1 MDKIEKKLYTA
12 TVTVEGGRAGRA
24 VSSDG
29 FLDLKLIVPQELG
42 GPGGDG
48 TNPEQL
54 FAAGFAACFEGALGV
69 VLRKKKI
76 KSEGTKITSLVTI
89 GKDVNDGFVLS
100 VTMDIT
106 IKGVETEVAKQLV
119 EEAHDVCPYSRAT
132 RGNIE
137 FITNVVV

>member
-12 TVTVEGGRAGRA
+12 TVMVEGGREGKA

-29 FLDLKLIVPQELG
+29 ILDIDLKVPKEMG

-69 VLRKKKI
+69 VLRKHRI
-76 KSEGTKITSLVTI
+76 KSEGIKITSNVTI
-89 GKDVNDGFVLS
+89 GKDANDGFVLS
-100 VTMDIT
+100 VNMDIA
-106 IKGVETEVAKQLV
+106 IKGVETSIAQQIV
-119 EEAHDVCPYSRAT
+119 EEAHDVCPYARAT

-137 FITNVVV
+137 VITNVVS

>member
-1 MDKIEKKLYTA
+1 MDKMEKKLYTA
-12 TVTVEGGRAGRA
+12 TVMVEGGREGKA

-29 FLDLKLIVPQELG
+29 ILDVDFKVPKEMG

-69 VLRKKKI
+69 VLRKHRI
-76 KSEGTKITSLVTI
+76 KSEGTKITSHVTI

-100 VTMDIT
+100 VIMDIA
-106 IKGVETEVAKQLV
+106 IKGVETSIAKQMI
-119 EEAHDVCPYSRAT
+119 EEAHDVCPYARAT
-132 RGNIE
+132 RGNIKV
-137 FITNVVV
+137 ITNVVG

>member
-1 MDKIEKKLYTA
+1 MDKMEKKLYTA
-12 TVTVEGGRAGRA
+12 TVMVEGGREGKA

-29 FLDLKLIVPQELG
+29 ILDVDLKVPKEMG

-69 VLRKKKI
+69 VLRKHRI
-76 KSEGTKITSLVTI
+76 KSEGTKITSHVMI
-89 GKDVNDGFVLS
+89 GKDANDGFVLS
-100 VTMDIT
+100 VNMDIA
-106 IKGVETEVAKQLV
+106 IKGVETSIAKQMV
-119 EEAHDVCPYSRAT
+119 EGAHDVCPYARAT

-137 FITNVVV
+137 VITNVVG

>member
-12 TVTVEGGRAGRA
+12 TVMVEGGREGKA

-29 FLDLKLIVPQELG
+29 ILNIDLKVPKEMG

-69 VLRKKKI
+69 VLRKHRI
-76 KSEGTKITSLVTI
+76 KSEGIKITSHVTI
-89 GKDVNDGFVLS
+89 GKDTNDGFVLS
-100 VTMDIT
+100 VNMDIV
-106 IKGVETEVAKQLV
+106 IKGVETSSAKQIV
-119 EEAHDVCPYSRAT
+119 EEAHDVCPYARAT

-137 FITNVVV
+137 VITNVVG

>member
-1 MDKIEKKLYTA
+1 MDKMEKKLYTA
-12 TVTVEGGRAGRA
+12 TVTVEGGRAGKA

-29 FLDLKLIVPQELG
+29 VLDMELKVPKELG
-42 GPGGDG
+42 GPGGHG

-54 FAAGFAACFEGALGV
+54 FAAGFAACFEGAMGV

-76 KSEGTKITSLVTI
+76 KSEGTKITSRVTI

-100 VTMDIT
+100 VFMDIS
-106 IKGVETEVAKQLV
+106 IKGVETSVAKQIV

-137 FITNVVV
+137 VITNVVD

>member
-1 MDKIEKKLYTA
+1 MENKLYTA
-12 TVTVEGGRAGRA
+12 TVIVEGGRAGKA

-29 FLDLKLIVPQELG
+29 ALDVDLKIPQELG
-42 GPGGDG
+42 GPGGHG

-54 FAAGFAACFEGALGV
+54 FAAGFAACFEGAMGV

-76 KSEGTKITSLVTI
+76 KSEGIKITSSVTI
-89 GKDVNDGFVLS
+89 GKDANDNFVLS
-100 VTMDIT
+100 VFMDIS
-106 IKGVETEVAKQLV
+106 IKNVETSVAKQIV

-137 FITNVVV
+137 VITNVVG

>member
-1 MDKIEKKLYTA
+1 MIKMEKKLYTA
-12 TVTVEGGRAGRA
+12 TVLVEGGRAGKV

-29 FLDLKLIVPQELG
+29 ALDMDLKVPQELG
-42 GPGGDG
+42 GPGGHG

-54 FAAGFAACFEGALGV
+54 FAAGFAACFEGAMGV

-76 KSEGTKITSLVTI
+76 KSEGTKITSRVTI
-89 GKDVNDGFVLS
+89 GKDVNDDLVLS
-100 VTMDIT
+100 VFMDIS
-106 IKGVETEVAKQLV
+106 IKGVETSVAKQIV

-137 FITNVVV
+137 VITNVVS